1 VALLGGRRTR
11 RRTEPVALPPARARR
26 TAPGPGPPR
35 LEELSARIVRT
46 FRAIPKGRVATYGQI
61 AALAGV
67 PGAARRVAWL
77 LHSSSRKRRLPWHR
91 VIGAS
96 GRVSLP
102 QGGGYELQRALLE
115 AERVV
120 FRDER
125 VDLGRFQWKRGRP
138 PTAARRRPAP
148 RARSKRRR
156 D

>member
-1 VALLGGRRTR
+1 MALLGRRKS
-11 RRTEPVALPPARARR
+11 AA
-26 TAPGPGPPR
+26 R
-35 LEELSARIVRT
+35 LEELSERIVYAI
-46 FRAIPKGRVATYGQI
+46 RAIPRGRVATYGQI
-61 AALAGV
+61 AALAGA

-115 AERVV
+115 AERVA

-125 VDLGRFQWKRGRP
+125 VDLKRFQWKPQGSREPALRGR
-138 PTAARRRPAP
+138 
-148 RARSKRRR
+148 SKKVSSP
-156 D
+156 